1 MRAIEINQELGS
13 VKEKFYGFEMYQI
26 LYAGLAGMLSLYLN
40 FRLPQSLGELRGII
54 ASMVT
59 VPIILI
65 AIKDFYG
72 LKVLDLQRRFSD
84 PCLIINHL
92 CLNQKPYGRGLNE
105 NANSKEKKLY
115 RE

>member
-72 LKVLDLQRRFSD
+72 LKGFRLAKAVFGSVL
-84 PCLIINHL
+84 N
-92 CLNQKPYGRGLNE
+92 NKPLMFESETIWKGVKR
-105 NANSKEKKLY
+105 KC
-115 RE
+115 